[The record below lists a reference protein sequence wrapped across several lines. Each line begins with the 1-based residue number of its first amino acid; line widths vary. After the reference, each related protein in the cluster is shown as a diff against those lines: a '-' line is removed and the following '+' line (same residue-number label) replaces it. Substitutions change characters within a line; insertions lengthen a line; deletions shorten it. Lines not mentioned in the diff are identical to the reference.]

1 MRQLVDRISIGRPI
15 TRARVTLHPV
25 YLHQP
30 PTDAIGAGRA
40 GVRLSEQQDP
50 SVPQIQVINP
60 ADNPALLMAGTIL
73 RGGMQTRMVAGSA
86 LLPSQLPVALPVSCV
101 EQGRWGGGAGF
112 ELTDTV
118 APRRVRRTTDL
129 TMTRNLATG
138 GRGADQSAV
147 WQSVEHELQGDHAV
161 NPTRNLD
168 MRNQA
173 DANERRREVI
183 EEMAVL
189 GPLPEQAGILVSHG
203 ERMVGADLFGNPEL
217 LAEMWAGLIRSY
229 YANAPERIHGR
240 ASSTWALTF
249 LNFFLTRPTERTN
262 GVALGQ
268 EHRVT
273 RGGVTGTGLMAED
286 RLIHANCFARAS

>member
-15 TRARVTLHPV
+15 TRARITLHPV
-25 YLHQP
+25 YVHQP
-30 PTDAIGAGRA
+30 PADAIGAGRA

-129 TMTRNLATG
+129 TMTRNLAAG
-138 GRGADQSAV
+138 RRGADQSAV

-189 GPLPEQAGILVSHG
+189 GPVPEQAGILVSHG
-203 ERMVGADLFGNPEL
+203 ERMVGADLFGNSEL
-217 LAEMWAGLIRSY
+217 LGEMWAGLIRSY
-229 YANAPERIHGR
+229 YANTPERIHGR
-240 ASSTWALTF
+240 SSTTF
-249 LNFFLTRPTERTN
+249 GLQFLRYFLTRPAHRTP

-268 EHRVT
+268 EYRVANP
-273 RGGVTGTGLMAED
+273 GVSGTGLCVD
-286 RLIHANCFARAS
+286 DYLIHATCFARAA